1 MSAGRRRVAAELLNQ
16 AEAKRM
22 CVAPTTLSG
31 RQAMRRAFKRGDVV
45 EPAAGIYARISYW
58 ETLDDEQRAWHKIIA
73 LAQAHP
79 NWIFAGP
86 TAGLVHGLSI
96 GYRDLS
102 KIYVATS
109 RKAHARPSQG
119 IARIVVT
126 GDSPVMRH
134 DLKVTSFLR
143 TVYDCT
149 REATFGQALAVM
161 DSALRIKRMTP
172 ERLIHNLRITCGHRR
187 NIRRVLEVAGL
198 GDGKSESGGESIAR
212 AAMMHIGVPLP
223 ALQVEVV
230 DPVDGESVYRVDF
243 EWKLPDGTRV
253 YGELDGTEKYVNPTM
268 THGKSVTEV
277 LLDERRREAH
287 ITLGSHPI
295 RVLRVSLHDVMDVE
309 VFEKTLARYGIVR
322 TRDPMGVM
330 KEWP

>member
-1 MSAGRRRVAAELLNQ
+1 MSTKRGRVAAELLNQ
-16 AEAKRM
+16 AEAKHM
-22 CVAPTTLSG
+22 CVAPTTSSQQ
-31 RQAMRRAFKRGDVV
+31 QAMRRAFKRGDVV
-45 EPAAGIYARISYW
+45 EPAAGVYARLAYW
-58 ETLDDEQRAWHKIIA
+58 EALDDEQRAWHKILA
-73 LAQAHP
+73 LAQIHP
-79 NWIFAGP
+79 EWVFAGP
-86 TAGLVHGLSI
+86 TAGLIHGLSI
-96 GYRDLS
+96 GYQDLS
-102 KIYVATS
+102 RICVATS
-109 RKAHARPSQG
+109 RKTHARPSQG
-119 IARIVVT
+119 ISRIVVT

-134 DLKVTSFLR
+134 HLKVTSFLR

-161 DSALRIKRMTP
+161 DSALRIKQMTP
-172 ERLIHNLRITCGHRR
+172 ERLINNLRITCGHRR
-187 NIRRVLEVAGL
+187 DIQRVLEVAGL

-253 YGELDGTEKYVNPTM
+253 YGELDGAEKYTNPTM
-268 THGKSVTEV
+268 TNGKSVTEV

-295 RVLRVSLHDVMDVE
+295 RVLRVSMRDVMDVG